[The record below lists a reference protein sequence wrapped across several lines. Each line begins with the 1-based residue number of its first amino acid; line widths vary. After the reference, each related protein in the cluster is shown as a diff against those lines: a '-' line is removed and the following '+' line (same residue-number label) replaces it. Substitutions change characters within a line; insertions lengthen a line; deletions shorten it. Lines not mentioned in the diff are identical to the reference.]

1 MAVQPREPRTSEE
14 ATVATNPSEGMG
26 FRELERNMSIVY
38 RIEIDIR
45 IDNRTRTKVIQTAR
59 EDYRKS
65 PFAWSLEDG
74 KFVEISAEEF
84 VVDTK
89 TAFLELA
96 ESAFRSALPDIEPD
110 AFSFGIVEPEFKMRR
125 TLADAHARI
134 RENAGFDRGAKIAP
148 EPNSAYAGACRAPA
162 CHVGGRG
169 FEPRRPRHIFQSLT
183 NLSFWR
189 FRLIFAGATVAA
201 TVFPATL

>member
-1 MAVQPREPRTSEE
+1 
-14 ATVATNPSEGMG
+14 
-26 FRELERNMSIVY
+26 MSTVY

-59 EDYRKS
+59 EDYRKN

-96 ESAFRSALPDIEPD
+96 ESAFRSLLPDIEPD
-110 AFSFGIVEPEFKMRR
+110 RFTCGLAEPELKMR
-125 TLADAHARI
+125 
-134 RENAGFDRGAKIAP
+134 
-148 EPNSAYAGACRAPA
+148 AYS
-162 CHVGGRG
+162 GGRAS
-169 FEPRRPRHIFQSLT
+169 PVSRRSRTRSG
-183 NLSFWR
+183 R
-189 FRLIFAGATVAA
+189 
-201 TVFPATL
+201 

>member
-1 MAVQPREPRTSEE
+1 MHPKGWGFTGL
-14 ATVATNPSEGMG
+14 EG
-26 FRELERNMSIVY
+26 NMSTVY

-59 EDYRKS
+59 EDYRKN

-96 ESAFRSALPDIEPD
+96 ESAFRSLLPDIEPD
-110 AFSFGIVEPEFKMRR
+110 RFTCGLAEPELKMR
-125 TLADAHARI
+125 
-134 RENAGFDRGAKIAP
+134 
-148 EPNSAYAGACRAPA
+148 AYS
-162 CHVGGRG
+162 GGRAS
-169 FEPRRPRHIFQSLT
+169 PVSRRSRTRSG
-183 NLSFWR
+183 R
-189 FRLIFAGATVAA
+189 
-201 TVFPATL
+201 

>member
-1 MAVQPREPRTSEE
+1 
-14 ATVATNPSEGMG
+14 
-26 FRELERNMSIVY
+26 MSTLY

-65 PFAWSLEDG
+65 PFAWTLEDG

-96 ESAFRSALPDIEPD
+96 ESAFRSLLPDIEPD
-110 AFSFGIVEPEFKMRR
+110 ALSCGVAKPEFKTTAYDSGRPSPISR
-125 TLADAHARI
+125 KCRI
-134 RENAGFDRGAKIAP
+134 RSE
-148 EPNSAYAGACRAPA
+148 C
-162 CHVGGRG
+162 
-169 FEPRRPRHIFQSLT
+169 
-183 NLSFWR
+183 
-189 FRLIFAGATVAA
+189 
-201 TVFPATL
+201 

>member
-1 MAVQPREPRTSEE
+1 
-14 ATVATNPSEGMG
+14 
-26 FRELERNMSIVY
+26 MSTLY

-65 PFAWSLEDG
+65 PFAWTMENG

-96 ESAFRSALPDIEPD
+96 ESAFRSALPDIEAD
-110 AFSFGIVEPEFKMRR
+110 AFSCGIVEPDSKMR
-125 TLADAHARI
+125 AHA
-134 RENAGFDRGAKIAP
+134 
-148 EPNSAYAGACRAPA
+148 
-162 CHVGGRG
+162 GGRS
-169 FEPRRPRHIFQSLT
+169 SL
-183 NLSFWR
+183 NSR
-189 FRLIFAGATVAA
+189 KCRVRSRC
-201 TVFPATL
+201 